1 MRLAAGMNQAFCLAP
16 GQASHMLWRRKGKTS
31 FGAPLFFFP
40 VVTPPE
46 TQHVYQVALK
56 MGIKAFF
63 PSSLLS
69 PVNLPVLSCRDMIK
83 HPVRVFTLRAQLG
96 TWLAKALYYFGDCQ
110 QIPVPWNNSVR
121 LNQDWTCP
129 RENTY
134 TSALPEIMACC
145 CLWMPLYNL
154 FYASGQKRWAEWSGE
169 SWKWINADSAVLY
182 QRKIVI
188 SPYSCSS
195 AFSHGSPVTRQT
207 IRGRKREAKRSK
219 KPGHNEWEPDVFH
232 SSGMVQRSLVWSYPT
247 RLTTQPLQGS
257 FDVHTLC
264 CHWLLLTA
272 LPK

>member
-145 CLWMPLYNL
+145 CLWMPLYNRSMQVARKGEL
-154 FYASGQKRWAEWSGE
+154 SGLVKVENELMQT
-169 SWKWINADSAVLY
+169 VL
-182 QRKIVI
+182 
-188 SPYSCSS
+188 CS
-195 AFSHGSPVTRQT
+195 TR
-207 IRGRKREAKRSK
+207 GK
-219 KPGHNEWEPDVFH
+219 
-232 SSGMVQRSLVWSYPT
+232 
-247 RLTTQPLQGS
+247 
-257 FDVHTLC
+257 
-264 CHWLLLTA
+264 
-272 LPK
+272 